1 MSSKVETT
9 KTIKTE
15 RKHPYQVINTDGK
28 KCVVIIMTE
37 TQLKNSNYKLVSG

>member
-28 KCVVIIMTE
+28 KCVVLMTE